1 MVNALIEHGVSLLL
15 QIHTLVAKNLFGSL
29 GPNVVRVGRHRV
41 VKGPCQLAELEALRF
56 VAQSTSIP
64 VPKIRRT
71 YTYHGKL
78 FIVLEYIK
86 GMDLESAWIQNLLS
100 VDQKKAIV
108 NELAGFVRQLRELEP
123 PQKGMVASANSNSCL
138 DYRIGTRP
146 VGPFSNHE
154 EFHTFLRGNI
164 PLEDC
169 GQVYGQQVLQCHSHH
184 YRTCFAHSD
193 LTQRNIIVDNGK
205 IVAIVDWAFSGWY
218 PEYWEY
224 TKAHYGLLNIP
235 DWYSE
240 FGLAMPRYNSELE
253 AERSLWTQFDEPGN
267 QMHV

>member
-1 MVNALIEHGVSLLL
+1 MVNALIEQSISLLL
-15 QIHTLVAKNLFGSL
+15 HIRTSVAKNLFGPL
-29 GPNVVRVGRHRV
+29 GPSVVRVGRDRV

-56 VAQSTSIP
+56 IARSTSIP
-64 VPKIRRT
+64 VPRIRRT

-78 FIVLEYIK
+78 FIELQYIK
-86 GMDLESAWIQNLLS
+86 GIDLESAWIQNLLS

-108 NELAGFVRQLRELEP
+108 DELAGFTRQLRELEP
-123 PQKGMVASANSNSCL
+123 PQKGIVASADLNSCV

-146 VGPFSNHE
+146 VGPFSSHE

-169 GQVYGQQVLQCHSHH
+169 GKVYGQQVLQCHSNY
-184 YRTCFAHSD
+184 YRTCFTHSD
-193 LTQRNIIVDNGK
+193 LTQRNIIVDNGR
-205 IVAIVDWAFSGWY
+205 IVAIIDWAFSGWY

-224 TKAHYGLLNIP
+224 TKGHYGLLNIA

-240 FGLAMPRYNSELE
+240 FERAMPRYNSELE

-267 QMHV
+267 QIQL

>member
-1 MVNALIEHGVSLLL
+1 MLNALIEQGVSLFLN
-15 QIHTLVAKNLFGSL
+15 IRTSVAKDLFGSL
-29 GPNVVRVGRHRV
+29 GPSVVRVGRHRV

-71 YTYHGKL
+71 YTYHRKL
-78 FIVLEYIK
+78 FIELDYIK
-86 GMDLESAWIQNLLS
+86 GIDLESASIENLLS

-108 NELAGFVRQLRELEP
+108 DELAGFVRQLRELQP
-123 PQKGMVASANSNSCL
+123 LHKGNVASADSGSCL

-146 VGPFSNHE
+146 VGPFLNHE
-154 EFHTFLRGNI
+154 EFHAFLRGNI

-169 GQVYGQQVLQCHSHH
+169 RQVYGEQVLQCHSHH
-184 YRTCFAHSD
+184 YRTCFTHSD
-193 LTQRNIIVDNGK
+193 LTQRNIIVDEGR

-224 TKAHYGLLNIP
+224 TKEHYGLLNIP

-240 FGLAMPRYNSELE
+240 LRRVMPRYDSELE
-253 AERSLWTQFDEPGN
+253 AERSLWAQFDEPGN

>member
-1 MVNALIEHGVSLLL
+1 MVTALIEQGVSLLL
-15 QIHTLVAKNLFGSL
+15 HIRTSVAKNLFGSS
-29 GPNVVRVGRHRV
+29 GPSVVRVGRHRV

-56 VAQSTSIP
+56 VAQYTSVP

-71 YTYHGKL
+71 YTHHGKL
-78 FIVLEYIK
+78 FIELEYIK
-86 GMDLESAWIQNLLS
+86 GMDLESAWIKNLLS
-100 VDQKKAIV
+100 VDQKKAII
-108 NELAGFVRQLRELEP
+108 NELASFVRQLRELEP
-123 PQKGMVASANSNSCL
+123 PQKGIVASAHSNSCL
-138 DYRIGTRP
+138 DYRIRTRP
-146 VGPFSNHE
+146 VGPFFNHE
-154 EFHTFLRGNI
+154 EFHAFLRGNI

-184 YRTCFAHSD
+184 YRTCFTHSD
-193 LTQRNIIVDNGK
+193 LTQRNIIVDDGR

-224 TKAHYGLLNIP
+224 TKGHYGLLNIP

-240 FGLAMPRYNSELE
+240 FERAMPRYKSELE

-267 QMHV
+267 QVHV